1 MLILFK
7 EQTKWLT
14 ILDKEPDAE
23 EEHKEKQTT
32 ERKQE
37 VHTEGAS
44 THCGPPLAM
53 TVSEPL
59 LDKVT

>member
-1 MLILFK
+1 MLISFK

-14 ILDKEPDAE
+14 ILDKKPGAE

-37 VHTEGAS
+37 VHTDGAL
-44 THCGPPLAM
+44 THCGPSLEM
-53 TVSEPL
+53 TVTEPL